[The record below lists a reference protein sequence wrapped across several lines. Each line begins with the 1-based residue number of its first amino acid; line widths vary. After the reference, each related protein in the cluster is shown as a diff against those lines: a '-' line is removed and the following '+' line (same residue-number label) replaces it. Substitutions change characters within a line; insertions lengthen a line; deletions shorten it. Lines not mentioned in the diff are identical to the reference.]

1 MSSTANALD
10 EYNSNEQTSHDLT
23 KWDTSNPMTYKYK
36 TYHTFYTDP
45 NEINPWIEVNKKKK
59 KSILKP
65 LSLWVIDLGIRII

>member
-36 TYHTFYTDP
+36 TYHAFYTDP
-45 NEINPWIEVNKKKK
+45 NEINPWIEVNIK
-59 KSILKP
+59 
-65 LSLWVIDLGIRII
+65 